1 VWVDSCNIKIE
12 KKAGGSIYDTKLIK
26 GIVLDK
32 EVVHGG
38 MPKSIENANSV
49 LLSDA

>member
-1 VWVDSCNIKIE
+1 MIDCITS
-12 KKAGGSIYDTKLIK
+12 LIP

-38 MPKSIENANSV
+38 MPKRIENAK
-49 LLSDA
+49 LR